1 MAERK
6 AQQKYLPPDFDPRKH
21 KNVNSYQKQ
30 ARGKQQS
37 SSDNKVRFEMPMGVF
52 CLGCDRMIAAGTR
65 FNSTKRTCGKYLS
78 TDVSQFSM
86 KCLECQQQI
95 VIQTDPQNAAYICVE
110 GVKAKTKVYEASN
123 IGALDTSDHRLIKVY
138 EDEYIDLDDV
148 MIRLELLHLD
158 RIRGAAQS
166 KVIEKLQTQSQRSQD
181 HFEINQSLKLHLR
194 RKIQEDITVRVDD
207 SIHFKDDALKQQERK
222 RAQLTLGITAGDQ
235 QQSVTSRQAFVDK
248 ELKRRK
254 IMQQLQRSSTKQPNI
269 IKK

>member
-37 SSDNKVRFEMPMGVF
+37 SSDKVRFEMPIDVF
-52 CLGCDRMIAAGTR
+52 CFGCDRMIAAGTR
-65 FNSTKRTCGKYLS
+65 FNSIKRTCGKYLS
-78 TDVSQFSM
+78 IDVFQFSM

-95 VIQTDPQNAAYICVE
+95 VIQTDPQNATYICVE
-110 GVKAKTKVYEASN
+110 GVRAKTKVYEASN
-123 IGALDTSDHRLIKVY
+123 IGALDTSDHRLINVY
-138 EDEYIDLDDV
+138 EDEQIDLDDV
-148 MIRLELLHLD
+148 MIKLELLHFD

-166 KVIEKLQTQSQRSQD
+166 NVMEKLQTQSQRSQD
-181 HFEINQSLKLHLR
+181 HFEVNQSLKLHLR
-194 RKIQEDITVRVDD
+194 QKIQEDNTVGVDD
-207 SIHFKDDALKQQERK
+207 SIHFKDDALKQQARK
-222 RAQLTLGITAGDQ
+222 RAQLTLGITAADQ
-235 QQSVTSRQAFVDK
+235 QQRITSRQAFVDK

-254 IMQQLQRSSTKQPNI
+254 IMQQLQGSSTKQQI